1 MHGEKRPLGPL
12 PYVVAAT
19 FFMEYLDTTVIATA
33 LPQMAHAFATSP
45 NALSLGMSAYMIA
58 LAIFIPASG
67 WVADRFGSR
76 SVFFSAIVTFTV
88 ASLLCGLS
96 QDVVQFTAAR
106 VLQGIGGAL
115 MVPVGRLIVVRS
127 TDKGQL
133 MQAISTITW
142 PGIVAPVVGP
152 PLGGFITTYASWRWI
167 FLLNLPVCL
176 AVLCAV
182 AAWVPNLR
190 GDERKPLDVLGLVLS
205 GLTLTAILYGA
216 DLASQPH
223 TNPLVGLSIVAG
235 GVLCGVVAYRHA
247 RVHRHPLID
256 ITTLRIPT
264 FSVTVVTGSLTQQE
278 IMRVPMSWLPGDQ
291 FFANMQTVLS
301 NANFGQLLLNSFII
315 ATGITVG
322 KLAVSVIAAFAV
334 TYFRFPFRMTA
345 FWLIFMSLMLPIE
358 VRIVPTYESAAN
370 VALPLN
376 ILGSWFGVQAL
387 VDLDWNLVNTYS
399 GLILPLIAS
408 ATATFLFRQFFLT
421 VPDELCE
428 AARIDGATPW
438 QFFRL
443 ILLPLSRSNIVA
455 LAIILFL
462 MGWNQYLW
470 PLLLTTEPAMA
481 NAVIGLK
488 KLMPQSDSL
497 PTWHLLMN
505 AAFLTM
511 LPPTLVILILQRW
524 FVKGLVDSGK

>member
-1 MHGEKRPLGPL
+1 MNERTPVIDALCHLILLVG
-12 PYVVAAT
+12 AA
-19 FFMEYLDTTVIATA
+19 L
-33 LPQMAHAFATSP
+33 
-45 NALSLGMSAYMIA
+45 
-58 LAIFIPASG
+58 
-67 WVADRFGSR
+67 
-76 SVFFSAIVTFTV
+76 
-88 ASLLCGLS
+88 
-96 QDVVQFTAAR
+96 
-106 VLQGIGGAL
+106 
-115 MVPVGRLIVVRS
+115 
-127 TDKGQL
+127 
-133 MQAISTITW
+133 
-142 PGIVAPVVGP
+142 
-152 PLGGFITTYASWRWI
+152 
-167 FLLNLPVCL
+167 VCL
-176 AVLCAV
+176 PIYFV
-182 AAWVPNLR
+182 
-190 GDERKPLDVLGLVLS
+190 
-205 GLTLTAILYGA
+205 
-216 DLASQPH
+216 
-223 TNPLVGLSIVAG
+223 
-235 GVLCGVVAYRHA
+235 
-247 RVHRHPLID
+247 
-256 ITTLRIPT
+256 
-264 FSVTVVTGSLTQQE
+264 FVTGSLSQAE
-278 IMRVPMSWLPGDQ
+278 IMRIPMSWLPGSQ
-291 FFANMQTVLS
+291 FITNMQTVLS
-301 NANFGQLLLNSFII
+301 NANFGRLLLNSFII

-376 ILGSWFGVQAL
+376 ILGSWLGIQAL

-421 VPDELCE
+421 IPDELCE

-511 LPPTLVILILQRW
+511 LPPTIVILILQRW

>member
-1 MHGEKRPLGPL
+1 MNEHTPI
-12 PYVVAAT
+12 
-19 FFMEYLDTTVIATA
+19 LDTVCHLILLVGAA
-33 LPQMAHAFATSP
+33 L
-45 NALSLGMSAYMIA
+45 
-58 LAIFIPASG
+58 
-67 WVADRFGSR
+67 
-76 SVFFSAIVTFTV
+76 
-88 ASLLCGLS
+88 
-96 QDVVQFTAAR
+96 
-106 VLQGIGGAL
+106 
-115 MVPVGRLIVVRS
+115 
-127 TDKGQL
+127 
-133 MQAISTITW
+133 
-142 PGIVAPVVGP
+142 
-152 PLGGFITTYASWRWI
+152 
-167 FLLNLPVCL
+167 VCL
-176 AVLCAV
+176 PIYFV
-182 AAWVPNLR
+182 
-190 GDERKPLDVLGLVLS
+190 
-205 GLTLTAILYGA
+205 
-216 DLASQPH
+216 
-223 TNPLVGLSIVAG
+223 
-235 GVLCGVVAYRHA
+235 
-247 RVHRHPLID
+247 
-256 ITTLRIPT
+256 
-264 FSVTVVTGSLTQQE
+264 FVTGSLSQAE
-278 IMRVPMSWLPGDQ
+278 IMRVPMSWLPGNQ
-291 FFANMQTVLS
+291 FLANVQTVL
-301 NANFGQLLLNSFII
+301 NTANFGQLLLNSFII

-376 ILGSWFGVQAL
+376 ILGSWLGIQAM

-428 AARIDGATPW
+428 AARIDGASPW

-443 ILLPLSRSNIVA
+443 ILLPLSRSNVVA

-470 PLLLTTEPAMA
+470 PLLLTTDPAMA

-488 KLMPQSDSL
+488 KLMPRPDSL
-497 PTWHLLMN
+497 PSWHLLMN

-511 LPPTLVILILQRW
+511 LPPTIVILLLQRW

>member
-1 MHGEKRPLGPL
+1 MNERTPILDAVCHLILLVG
-12 PYVVAAT
+12 AA
-19 FFMEYLDTTVIATA
+19 L
-33 LPQMAHAFATSP
+33 
-45 NALSLGMSAYMIA
+45 
-58 LAIFIPASG
+58 
-67 WVADRFGSR
+67 
-76 SVFFSAIVTFTV
+76 
-88 ASLLCGLS
+88 
-96 QDVVQFTAAR
+96 
-106 VLQGIGGAL
+106 
-115 MVPVGRLIVVRS
+115 
-127 TDKGQL
+127 
-133 MQAISTITW
+133 
-142 PGIVAPVVGP
+142 
-152 PLGGFITTYASWRWI
+152 
-167 FLLNLPVCL
+167 VCL
-176 AVLCAV
+176 PIYFV
-182 AAWVPNLR
+182 
-190 GDERKPLDVLGLVLS
+190 
-205 GLTLTAILYGA
+205 
-216 DLASQPH
+216 
-223 TNPLVGLSIVAG
+223 
-235 GVLCGVVAYRHA
+235 
-247 RVHRHPLID
+247 
-256 ITTLRIPT
+256 
-264 FSVTVVTGSLTQQE
+264 FVTGSLSQPE
-278 IMRVPMSWLPGDQ
+278 IMRVPMSWLPGNQ

-301 NANFGQLLLNSFII
+301 SANFGQLLLNSFII

-334 TYFRFPFRMTA
+334 TYFRFPFRMTV

-376 ILGSWFGVQAL
+376 ILGSWLGVQAL

-421 VPDELCE
+421 VPEELCE

>member
-1 MHGEKRPLGPL
+1 MNEHTPILDAVCHLILLVG
-12 PYVVAAT
+12 AA
-19 FFMEYLDTTVIATA
+19 L
-33 LPQMAHAFATSP
+33 
-45 NALSLGMSAYMIA
+45 
-58 LAIFIPASG
+58 
-67 WVADRFGSR
+67 
-76 SVFFSAIVTFTV
+76 
-88 ASLLCGLS
+88 
-96 QDVVQFTAAR
+96 
-106 VLQGIGGAL
+106 
-115 MVPVGRLIVVRS
+115 
-127 TDKGQL
+127 
-133 MQAISTITW
+133 
-142 PGIVAPVVGP
+142 
-152 PLGGFITTYASWRWI
+152 
-167 FLLNLPVCL
+167 VCL
-176 AVLCAV
+176 PIYFV
-182 AAWVPNLR
+182 
-190 GDERKPLDVLGLVLS
+190 
-205 GLTLTAILYGA
+205 
-216 DLASQPH
+216 
-223 TNPLVGLSIVAG
+223 
-235 GVLCGVVAYRHA
+235 
-247 RVHRHPLID
+247 
-256 ITTLRIPT
+256 
-264 FSVTVVTGSLTQQE
+264 FVTGSLSQPE
-278 IMRVPMSWLPGDQ
+278 IMRVPMSWLPGNQ
-291 FFANMQTVLS
+291 FLANMQTVLS
-301 NANFGQLLLNSFII
+301 NANFGRLLLNSFIM

-376 ILGSWFGVQAL
+376 ILGSWLGIQAL

-421 VPDELCE
+421 IPDELCE
-428 AARIDGATPW
+428 AARIDGASPW

-462 MGWNQYLW
+462 TGWNQYLW
-470 PLLLTTEPAMA
+470 PLLLTTEPEMA
-481 NAVIGLK
+481 NAVVGLK

-511 LPPTLVILILQRW
+511 LPPTLVILLLQRW

>member
-1 MHGEKRPLGPL
+1 MNEHTPILDAVCHLILLVG
-12 PYVVAAT
+12 AA
-19 FFMEYLDTTVIATA
+19 L
-33 LPQMAHAFATSP
+33 
-45 NALSLGMSAYMIA
+45 
-58 LAIFIPASG
+58 
-67 WVADRFGSR
+67 
-76 SVFFSAIVTFTV
+76 
-88 ASLLCGLS
+88 
-96 QDVVQFTAAR
+96 
-106 VLQGIGGAL
+106 
-115 MVPVGRLIVVRS
+115 
-127 TDKGQL
+127 
-133 MQAISTITW
+133 
-142 PGIVAPVVGP
+142 
-152 PLGGFITTYASWRWI
+152 
-167 FLLNLPVCL
+167 VCL
-176 AVLCAV
+176 PIYFV
-182 AAWVPNLR
+182 
-190 GDERKPLDVLGLVLS
+190 
-205 GLTLTAILYGA
+205 
-216 DLASQPH
+216 
-223 TNPLVGLSIVAG
+223 
-235 GVLCGVVAYRHA
+235 
-247 RVHRHPLID
+247 
-256 ITTLRIPT
+256 
-264 FSVTVVTGSLTQQE
+264 FVTGSLSQPE
-278 IMRVPMSWLPGDQ
+278 IMRVPMSWLPGNQ
-291 FFANMQTVLS
+291 FLANMQTVLS
-301 NANFGQLLLNSFII
+301 NANFGRLLLNSFIM

-376 ILGSWFGVQAL
+376 ILGSWLGLQAL

-421 VPDELCE
+421 IPDELCE
-428 AARIDGATPW
+428 AARIDGASPW

-462 MGWNQYLW
+462 TGWNQYLW
-470 PLLLTTEPAMA
+470 PLLLTTEPEMA
-481 NAVIGLK
+481 NAVVGLK

-511 LPPTLVILILQRW
+511 LPPTLVILLLQRW

>member
-1 MHGEKRPLGPL
+1 MNERTPVIDALCHLILLVG
-12 PYVVAAT
+12 AA
-19 FFMEYLDTTVIATA
+19 L
-33 LPQMAHAFATSP
+33 
-45 NALSLGMSAYMIA
+45 
-58 LAIFIPASG
+58 
-67 WVADRFGSR
+67 
-76 SVFFSAIVTFTV
+76 
-88 ASLLCGLS
+88 
-96 QDVVQFTAAR
+96 
-106 VLQGIGGAL
+106 
-115 MVPVGRLIVVRS
+115 
-127 TDKGQL
+127 
-133 MQAISTITW
+133 
-142 PGIVAPVVGP
+142 
-152 PLGGFITTYASWRWI
+152 
-167 FLLNLPVCL
+167 VCL
-176 AVLCAV
+176 PIYFV
-182 AAWVPNLR
+182 
-190 GDERKPLDVLGLVLS
+190 
-205 GLTLTAILYGA
+205 
-216 DLASQPH
+216 
-223 TNPLVGLSIVAG
+223 
-235 GVLCGVVAYRHA
+235 
-247 RVHRHPLID
+247 
-256 ITTLRIPT
+256 
-264 FSVTVVTGSLTQQE
+264 FVTGSLTQQE
-278 IMRVPMSWLPGDQ
+278 IMRVPMSWLPGSQ

-301 NANFGQLLLNSFII
+301 NANFGRLLLNSFII
-315 ATGITVG
+315 ATGITIG

-376 ILGSWFGVQAL
+376 ILGSWLGIKAL

-421 VPDELCE
+421 IPDELCE

-511 LPPTLVILILQRW
+511 LPPTIVILILQRW

>member
-1 MHGEKRPLGPL
+1 MNERTPIIDAVCHLILLVG
-12 PYVVAAT
+12 AA
-19 FFMEYLDTTVIATA
+19 L
-33 LPQMAHAFATSP
+33 
-45 NALSLGMSAYMIA
+45 
-58 LAIFIPASG
+58 
-67 WVADRFGSR
+67 
-76 SVFFSAIVTFTV
+76 
-88 ASLLCGLS
+88 
-96 QDVVQFTAAR
+96 
-106 VLQGIGGAL
+106 
-115 MVPVGRLIVVRS
+115 
-127 TDKGQL
+127 
-133 MQAISTITW
+133 
-142 PGIVAPVVGP
+142 
-152 PLGGFITTYASWRWI
+152 
-167 FLLNLPVCL
+167 VCL
-176 AVLCAV
+176 PIYFV
-182 AAWVPNLR
+182 
-190 GDERKPLDVLGLVLS
+190 
-205 GLTLTAILYGA
+205 
-216 DLASQPH
+216 
-223 TNPLVGLSIVAG
+223 
-235 GVLCGVVAYRHA
+235 
-247 RVHRHPLID
+247 
-256 ITTLRIPT
+256 
-264 FSVTVVTGSLTQQE
+264 FVTGSLTQQE

>member
-1 MHGEKRPLGPL
+1 MNERTPVIDALCHLILLVG
-12 PYVVAAT
+12 AA
-19 FFMEYLDTTVIATA
+19 L
-33 LPQMAHAFATSP
+33 
-45 NALSLGMSAYMIA
+45 
-58 LAIFIPASG
+58 
-67 WVADRFGSR
+67 
-76 SVFFSAIVTFTV
+76 
-88 ASLLCGLS
+88 
-96 QDVVQFTAAR
+96 
-106 VLQGIGGAL
+106 
-115 MVPVGRLIVVRS
+115 
-127 TDKGQL
+127 
-133 MQAISTITW
+133 
-142 PGIVAPVVGP
+142 
-152 PLGGFITTYASWRWI
+152 
-167 FLLNLPVCL
+167 VCL
-176 AVLCAV
+176 PIYFV
-182 AAWVPNLR
+182 
-190 GDERKPLDVLGLVLS
+190 
-205 GLTLTAILYGA
+205 
-216 DLASQPH
+216 
-223 TNPLVGLSIVAG
+223 
-235 GVLCGVVAYRHA
+235 
-247 RVHRHPLID
+247 
-256 ITTLRIPT
+256 
-264 FSVTVVTGSLTQQE
+264 FVTGSLSQQE
-278 IMRVPMSWLPGDQ
+278 IMRVPMSWLPGSQ
-291 FFANMQTVLS
+291 FLANMQTVLS
-301 NANFGQLLLNSFII
+301 NANFGRLLLNSFII
-315 ATGITVG
+315 AIGITVG

-376 ILGSWFGVQAL
+376 ILGSWLGIKAL

-421 VPDELCE
+421 IPDELCE

>member
-1 MHGEKRPLGPL
+1 MNEHTPI
-12 PYVVAAT
+12 
-19 FFMEYLDTTVIATA
+19 LDAVCHLI
-33 LPQMAHAFATSP
+33 
-45 NALSLGMSAYMIA
+45 
-58 LAIFIPASG
+58 
-67 WVADRFGSR
+67 
-76 SVFFSAIVTFTV
+76 
-88 ASLLCGLS
+88 LLVG
-96 QDVVQFTAAR
+96 A
-106 VLQGIGGAL
+106 VL
-115 MVPVGRLIVVRS
+115 
-127 TDKGQL
+127 
-133 MQAISTITW
+133 
-142 PGIVAPVVGP
+142 
-152 PLGGFITTYASWRWI
+152 
-167 FLLNLPVCL
+167 VCL
-176 AVLCAV
+176 PIYFV
-182 AAWVPNLR
+182 
-190 GDERKPLDVLGLVLS
+190 
-205 GLTLTAILYGA
+205 
-216 DLASQPH
+216 
-223 TNPLVGLSIVAG
+223 
-235 GVLCGVVAYRHA
+235 
-247 RVHRHPLID
+247 
-256 ITTLRIPT
+256 
-264 FSVTVVTGSLTQQE
+264 FVTGSLSQPE
-278 IMRVPMSWLPGDQ
+278 IMRVPMSWLPGNQ
-291 FFANMQTVLS
+291 FLANMQTVLS
-301 NANFGQLLLNSFII
+301 SANFGRLLLNSFII

-334 TYFRFPFRMTA
+334 TYFRFPFRMTV

-376 ILGSWFGVQAL
+376 ILGSWLGIQAL

-421 VPDELCE
+421 VPEELCE

>member
-1 MHGEKRPLGPL
+1 MNERTPILDAVCHLILLVG
-12 PYVVAAT
+12 AA
-19 FFMEYLDTTVIATA
+19 L
-33 LPQMAHAFATSP
+33 
-45 NALSLGMSAYMIA
+45 
-58 LAIFIPASG
+58 
-67 WVADRFGSR
+67 
-76 SVFFSAIVTFTV
+76 
-88 ASLLCGLS
+88 
-96 QDVVQFTAAR
+96 
-106 VLQGIGGAL
+106 
-115 MVPVGRLIVVRS
+115 
-127 TDKGQL
+127 
-133 MQAISTITW
+133 
-142 PGIVAPVVGP
+142 
-152 PLGGFITTYASWRWI
+152 
-167 FLLNLPVCL
+167 VCL
-176 AVLCAV
+176 PIYFV
-182 AAWVPNLR
+182 
-190 GDERKPLDVLGLVLS
+190 
-205 GLTLTAILYGA
+205 
-216 DLASQPH
+216 
-223 TNPLVGLSIVAG
+223 
-235 GVLCGVVAYRHA
+235 
-247 RVHRHPLID
+247 
-256 ITTLRIPT
+256 
-264 FSVTVVTGSLTQQE
+264 FVTGSLSQPE
-278 IMRVPMSWLPGDQ
+278 IMRVPMSWLPGNQ
-291 FFANMQTVLS
+291 FLANMQTVLS
-301 NANFGQLLLNSFII
+301 NANFGRLLLNSFII

-376 ILGSWFGVQAL
+376 ILGSWLGIQAL

-421 VPDELCE
+421 IPDELCE
-428 AARIDGATPW
+428 AARIDGASPW

-462 MGWNQYLW
+462 TGWNQYLW
-470 PLLLTTEPAMA
+470 PLLLTTEPEMA

-511 LPPTLVILILQRW
+511 LPPTLVILLLQRW

>member
-1 MHGEKRPLGPL
+1 MNERTPILDAVCHLILLVG
-12 PYVVAAT
+12 AA
-19 FFMEYLDTTVIATA
+19 L
-33 LPQMAHAFATSP
+33 
-45 NALSLGMSAYMIA
+45 
-58 LAIFIPASG
+58 
-67 WVADRFGSR
+67 
-76 SVFFSAIVTFTV
+76 
-88 ASLLCGLS
+88 
-96 QDVVQFTAAR
+96 
-106 VLQGIGGAL
+106 
-115 MVPVGRLIVVRS
+115 
-127 TDKGQL
+127 
-133 MQAISTITW
+133 
-142 PGIVAPVVGP
+142 
-152 PLGGFITTYASWRWI
+152 
-167 FLLNLPVCL
+167 VCL
-176 AVLCAV
+176 PIYFV
-182 AAWVPNLR
+182 
-190 GDERKPLDVLGLVLS
+190 
-205 GLTLTAILYGA
+205 
-216 DLASQPH
+216 
-223 TNPLVGLSIVAG
+223 
-235 GVLCGVVAYRHA
+235 
-247 RVHRHPLID
+247 
-256 ITTLRIPT
+256 
-264 FSVTVVTGSLTQQE
+264 FVTGSLSQPK
-278 IMRVPMSWLPGDQ
+278 IMRVPMSWLPGNQ

-301 NANFGQLLLNSFII
+301 SANFGQLLLNSFII

-334 TYFRFPFRMTA
+334 TYFRFPFRMTV

-376 ILGSWFGVQAL
+376 ILGSWLGVQAL

-421 VPDELCE
+421 VPEELCE

>member
-1 MHGEKRPLGPL
+1 MNERTPI
-12 PYVVAAT
+12 
-19 FFMEYLDTTVIATA
+19 LDAVCHLI
-33 LPQMAHAFATSP
+33 
-45 NALSLGMSAYMIA
+45 
-58 LAIFIPASG
+58 
-67 WVADRFGSR
+67 
-76 SVFFSAIVTFTV
+76 
-88 ASLLCGLS
+88 LLVG
-96 QDVVQFTAAR
+96 A
-106 VLQGIGGAL
+106 VL
-115 MVPVGRLIVVRS
+115 
-127 TDKGQL
+127 
-133 MQAISTITW
+133 
-142 PGIVAPVVGP
+142 
-152 PLGGFITTYASWRWI
+152 
-167 FLLNLPVCL
+167 VCL
-176 AVLCAV
+176 PIYFV
-182 AAWVPNLR
+182 
-190 GDERKPLDVLGLVLS
+190 
-205 GLTLTAILYGA
+205 
-216 DLASQPH
+216 
-223 TNPLVGLSIVAG
+223 
-235 GVLCGVVAYRHA
+235 
-247 RVHRHPLID
+247 
-256 ITTLRIPT
+256 
-264 FSVTVVTGSLTQQE
+264 FVTGSLSQPE
-278 IMRVPMSWLPGDQ
+278 IMRVPMSWLPGNQ

-301 NANFGQLLLNSFII
+301 NANFGRLLLNSFII

-334 TYFRFPFRMTA
+334 TYFRFPFRMTV

-376 ILGSWFGVQAL
+376 ILGSWLGIQAL

-421 VPDELCE
+421 IPDELCE

-462 MGWNQYLW
+462 TGWNQYLW
-470 PLLLTTEPAMA
+470 PLLLTTDPAMA

>member
-1 MHGEKRPLGPL
+1 MNERTPILDAVCHLILLVG
-12 PYVVAAT
+12 AA
-19 FFMEYLDTTVIATA
+19 L
-33 LPQMAHAFATSP
+33 
-45 NALSLGMSAYMIA
+45 
-58 LAIFIPASG
+58 
-67 WVADRFGSR
+67 
-76 SVFFSAIVTFTV
+76 
-88 ASLLCGLS
+88 
-96 QDVVQFTAAR
+96 
-106 VLQGIGGAL
+106 
-115 MVPVGRLIVVRS
+115 
-127 TDKGQL
+127 
-133 MQAISTITW
+133 
-142 PGIVAPVVGP
+142 
-152 PLGGFITTYASWRWI
+152 
-167 FLLNLPVCL
+167 VCL
-176 AVLCAV
+176 PIYFV
-182 AAWVPNLR
+182 
-190 GDERKPLDVLGLVLS
+190 
-205 GLTLTAILYGA
+205 
-216 DLASQPH
+216 
-223 TNPLVGLSIVAG
+223 
-235 GVLCGVVAYRHA
+235 
-247 RVHRHPLID
+247 
-256 ITTLRIPT
+256 
-264 FSVTVVTGSLTQQE
+264 FVTGSLSQPE
-278 IMRVPMSWLPGDQ
+278 IMRVPMSWLPGNQ
-291 FFANMQTVLS
+291 FLANMQTVLS
-301 NANFGQLLLNSFII
+301 NANFGRLLLNSFIM

-376 ILGSWFGVQAL
+376 ILGSWLGLQAL

-421 VPDELCE
+421 IPDELCE
-428 AARIDGATPW
+428 AARIDGASPW

-462 MGWNQYLW
+462 TGWNQYLW

-511 LPPTLVILILQRW
+511 LPPTLVILLLQRW